1 MDDPDQGSD
10 ILGLPA
16 ADVIDIDTALPKTTQ
31 VYEIMRRAIACL
43 ALQPGSMVIEKLI
56 CEQLGISRTPLRGAD
71 AAAHAMK
78 VPQFNVAPSPV
89 EEALTLNGD
98 TRSGTAGV
106 VIRRVISREIA
117 SG

>member
-31 VYEIMRRAIACL
+31 VYEIMRRAIASL

-56 CEQLGISRTPLRGAD
+56 CEQLGISRTPLRDAD

-78 VPQFNVAPSPV
+78 VHLDRTFTMVRRHIV
-89 EEALTLNGD
+89 ERRDHFAANASDSVDAYVEA
-98 TRSGTAGV
+98 R
-106 VIRRVISREIA
+106 
-117 SG
+117 